1 MDKENIPT
9 TIASKVNKSMR
20 KNRVPTLNQWG
31 RWTFAALEEVMDT
44 MERGQTSFRK
54 AKKFRHIPLTFLLDH
69 SNGKTKSKNHYIKM

>member
-1 MDKENIPT
+1 MDKENNPP

-31 RWTFAALEEVMDT
+31 RWTFETLEEVMYT

-54 AKKFRHIPLTFLLDH
+54 ARKFWHIPLTFLLDH
-69 SNGKTKSKNHYIKM
+69 SNDKTKSKNHYTEM